1 MLTIPS
7 FLRALEYYRGVL
19 FLTTNRVNT
28 FDTAFTSRIHV
39 ALHYKALSDADREK
53 IWLNGFE
60 RLERESG
67 GRVHVSVA
75 TREYAYESQD
85 MRSLRWNGRE
95 IRNALQTAV
104 ALAEGEALEDG
115 VDTSSS
121 DGMDER
127 KVALTDAHLRYVVRM
142 SRGFK
147 DFLRSARSRH
157 EDDDFKDDEE
167 DDGGDNQGA
176 IIYD

>member
-1 MLTIPS
+1 MD
-7 FLRALEYYRGVL
+7 
-19 FLTTNRVNT
+19 T

-39 ALHYKALSDADREK
+39 ALHYKSLSNTAREK

-75 TREYAYESQD
+75 TREYAYESHD
-85 MRSLRWNGRE
+85 VRSLRWNGRE

-104 ALAEGEALEDG
+104 ALAEAEALEDG
-115 VDTSSS
+115 VDSSFP
-121 DGMDER
+121 GEMDDR
-127 KVALTDAHLRYVVRM
+127 KVTVTDAHLRYVVKM

-147 DFLRSARSRH
+147 DFLHNARGRH
-157 EDDDFKDDEE
+157 ESDVCNGYEGVDGRDD
-167 DDGGDNQGA
+167 QGT
-176 IIYD
+176 IIFE